1 VPALE
6 GSPRLARFQDFELDL
21 RAGELRSNGR
31 EAIRLGEQPLQ
42 ILVALLEKPGEVVLR
57 EEIRK
62 RLWPNDTVVEFEHS
76 ISAAM
81 NRLRQ
86 ALGDS
91 ADEPRYIETLARR
104 GYRWMIPVEWVDG
117 TRKKDASVSATTP
130 QTRRFTDN
138 LVGKKVSHY
147 RILEV
152 LGGGG
157 MGVVYKAE
165 DLKLGRC
172 VALKFLGEE
181 LIGDYR
187 ALERFEREARTISA
201 LDHANICTIYEV
213 EEHEGQPFIV
223 MQLLQG
229 QTLRQ
234 RIESGGTAQPAFSPS
249 ELVDFGLQI
258 VTGLEAAHQKGILH
272 RDVKPAN
279 IFVTNRGEM
288 KLLDF
293 GLAKLIDTGDDFHTG
308 TSHQERTPSEISQSS
323 MTLTGAMMG
332 TASYMSPEQ
341 VRKEPLD
348 ARSDLFSF
356 GVVLYEMATGLQP
369 FRGDDVHAIHEA
381 VLHHTPPSPL
391 SLNPMLPPEL
401 EPIISKALEKDRQ
414 KRYQSASEII
424 SDLQHIH
431 TLKSGAAPPHVDAS
445 NPSAFAGQLRWPV
458 RPRLPG
464 GKGLVL
470 LALFL
475 GVLGL
480 TVVFISLKSW
490 SQSSLPKVVDSAQIT
505 KDGLPKSNATSK
517 LVSDGNRLYFQEG
530 SLDDTEKKTR
540 LLQVSAQGGETA
552 LIPVALQNP
561 MAFDFSEVHSELLVG
576 GGELATLG
584 SERPLWGLPIPAGPP
599 HRLGDILAHDA
610 CWSPNGRH
618 VAFANG
624 KDVFV
629 AAKDGSEVHKLA
641 TPDDYD
647 FSFWIRF
654 SPDEKRVRFSVARSG
669 RPSEE
674 MEIMEVAANGTG
686 LHRLPVQGGCCGT
699 WSADGKYYFYH
710 KGRDI
715 WVLPERS
722 SLFGEV
728 ETGAPVQLT
737 AGPLSFDSPT
747 PSPDGKH
754 LFVVGSQQRIELVRY
769 DSRSRQFSPFLGGIS
784 AGELE
789 VSPDGQW
796 VTYTTFP
803 ESDLWRSKI
812 DGSERLQLT
821 FAPINAHEPRW
832 SPDGKQILFSDFPH
846 KLLIIPANGG
856 TPRQLMPTDQPPLLI
871 GAGAWM
877 PDGNS
882 IIFGRRVCSDI
893 TTCLSICR
901 LDLTTQHVS
910 KVPDS
915 DGMVGARLSHDGRYL
930 TALPMPPYRNKLML
944 YDFKTQRWSE
954 LAKAFGSVAW
964 SRNSRFVYVHLKH
977 ESEPDELVRIS
988 VPDGKVRRLLD
999 LKGVTLGG
1007 KWPDWISLLP
1017 DDSPLLML
1025 SRSVEEIYRLDLESR

>member
-6 GSPRLARFQDFELDL
+6 GSPRLARFRDFELDL
-21 RAGELRSNGR
+21 RSGELRSHCR
-31 EAIRLGEQPLQ
+31 DAIRLGEQPLQ

-91 ADEPRYIETLARR
+91 ADKPRYIETLARR

-187 ALERFEREARTISA
+187 ALERFEREARTISV

-249 ELVDFGLQI
+249 ELVDFGSQI

-308 TSHQERTPSEISQSS
+308 ASHQERTTSEISQSS

-445 NPSAFAGQLRWPV
+445 NSSAFAGQLRWPV
-458 RPRLPG
+458 WMRLTCG
-464 GKGLVL
+464 ALVL
-470 LALFL
+470 ILVILAFRYAVRNWSAAHPSLQRQGMSIARVTDSGKAEEVAISPDGRYVAYAQRETE
-475 GVLGL
+475 GVGLRVREMAAGSDVQILPPGAIRFHGL
-480 TVVFISLKSW
+480 TFS
-490 SQSSLPKVVDSAQIT
+490 P
-505 KDGLPKSNATSK
+505 
-517 LVSDGNRLYFQEG
+517 DGNELYFVRADDNDPGFRYLYVVPALGGQPRRLVTDIDTPVSFSPDGQRFVYTRGIPTSYTTEVRIANRDG
-530 SLDDTEKKTR
+530 SGNR
-540 LLQVSAQGGETA
+540 V
-552 LIPVALQNP
+552 
-561 MAFDFSEVHSELLVG
+561 
-576 GGELATLG
+576 LATMADTF
-584 SERPLWGLPIPAGPP
+584 PAGPVGAATWSP
-599 HRLGDILAHDA
+599 DGQTIAVALMRFRRTPRFMLYTLTVAGGTVRELYSSPNEIGRAMWSPRGDSLLTVLSDRENRGQLWTIGFPQGAVDRVTNDLTDYGKRIDVTKNLAILAAIESNVVSNIWSMLGTDA
-610 CWSPNGRH
+610 SKAMQLTSLSMPIYQVTEAPDGKLLANGGKLWLLDPSGKQRTLFSDQSDVDSVTVCANFVVLISQVNGRSEI
-618 VAFANG
+618 VRLDSDGANPLKLASGKFEQVLCANDG
-624 KDVFV
+624 KDVFYLESGPPQEIWRIPV
-629 AAKDGSEVHKLA
+629 SGGTPIEIAKVLGEDAV
-641 TPDDYD
+641 
-647 FSFWIRF
+647 
-654 SPDEKRVRFSVARSG
+654 G
-669 RPSEE
+669 RMS
-674 MEIMEVAANGTG
+674 I
-686 LHRLPVQGGCCGT
+686 
-699 WSADGKYYFYH
+699 
-710 KGRDI
+710 
-715 WVLPERS
+715 
-722 SLFGEV
+722 
-728 ETGAPVQLT
+728 
-737 AGPLSFDSPT
+737 
-747 PSPDGKH
+747 SPDGKA
-754 LFVVGSQQRIELVRY
+754 LVYAYEEFKTLKVKLAVVPVDGGSPLQTLDAPGGLYESTLLLW
-769 DSRSRQFSPFLGGIS
+769 SPSGKGVEYVLTQNGASNIWEQPLEGGQPS
-784 AGELE
+784 
-789 VSPDGQW
+789 
-796 VTYTTFP
+796 
-803 ESDLWRSKI
+803 
-812 DGSERLQLT
+812 QLT
-821 FAPINAHEPRW
+821 RFPSGEIFDFSW
-832 SPDGKQILFSDFPH
+832 SRDGK
-846 KLLIIPANGG
+846 
-856 TPRQLMPTDQPPLLI
+856 
-871 GAGAWM
+871 
-877 PDGNS
+877 
-882 IIFGRRVCSDI
+882 
-893 TTCLSICR
+893 
-901 LDLTTQHVS
+901 
-910 KVPDS
+910 
-915 DGMVGARLSHDGRYL
+915 
-930 TALPMPPYRNKLML
+930 
-944 YDFKTQRWSE
+944 
-954 LAKAFGSVAW
+954 
-964 SRNSRFVYVHLKH
+964 
-977 ESEPDELVRIS
+977 
-988 VPDGKVRRLLD
+988 RLLLTRGD
-999 LKGVTLGG
+999 V
-1007 KWPDWISLLP
+1007 
-1017 DDSPLLML
+1017 
-1025 SRSVEEIYRLDLESR
+1025 RSDVVVVRNLY